1 MSFSEEIKNEIL
13 ETKNKKCCVIP
24 LRYGELITESKDIT
38 VTELKKLITK
48 SCCKKAFL
56 KGVFLGSGCLVNPE
70 SEYHHFE
77 VSLKGKTHAN
87 YVAKTMEG
95 YGLYP
100 KITKRN
106 QEYVVYIKDAE
117 QISTM
122 LRVFEANK
130 AVFKFEDVRINK
142 SIKNDINRTVNCETA
157 NLNKIAKASYKHI
170 EAINKLKADGRFDTL
185 NAKLREIAELREDD
199 PAASLEE
206 LAAKCSYDISKSGVY
221 HRLNK
226 IVKIAEEE

>member
-48 SCCKKAFL
+48 ACCKKAFL

-77 VSLKGKTHAN
+77 VILKGKAHAN
-87 YVAKTMEG
+87 YVVKIMEG
-95 YGLYP
+95 YGLLP

-106 QEYVVYIKDAE
+106 QDYVVYIKDAE
-117 QISTM
+117 QIATM
-122 LRVFEANK
+122 LRIFEANK
-130 AVFKFEDVRINK
+130 AVFKFEDIRINK

-199 PAASLEE
+199 PSASLEE
-206 LAAKCSYDISKSGVY
+206 LAAKCSYEISKSGVY

>member
-38 VTELKKLITK
+38 VTELKKIITK

-56 KGVFLGSGCLVNPE
+56 KGVFLGSGCLVNPN
-70 SEYHHFE
+70 SKYHFE
-77 VSLKGKTHAN
+77 VILKGKPHAN
-87 YVAKTMEG
+87 YVMKIMEEF
-95 YGLYP
+95 GLLP
-100 KITKRN
+100 KVIKRN
-106 QEYVVYIKDAE
+106 QDYVVYIKESE
-117 QISTM
+117 QIATM
-122 LRVFEANK
+122 LRIFEANK
-130 AVFKFEDVRINK
+130 AVFKFEDIRINK

-206 LAAKCSYDISKSGVY
+206 LAAKCSYKISKSGIY

-226 IVKIAEEE
+226 IVTIAEEE

>member
-48 SCCKKAFL
+48 ACCKKAFL

-70 SEYHHFE
+70 SEYHFE
-77 VSLKGKTHAN
+77 VSLKGKAHAS
-87 YVAKTMEG
+87 YVVKIMEE
-95 YGLYP
+95 YGLLP
-100 KITKRN
+100 KIIKRN
-106 QEYVVYIKDAE
+106 QEYVVYIKESE
-117 QISTM
+117 QIATI

-199 PAASLEE
+199 PSASLEE
-206 LAAKCSYDISKSGVY
+206 LAAKCSYEISKSGVY
-221 HRLNK
+221 HRLDK